1 MRKLD
6 VGSTSSSV
14 PARSALAQ
22 QRRRAACAGAAA
34 VTGALLKGE
43 PGHVD
48 ALLLRSRAYIHL
60 ADLDLAK
67 RHLGEVLF
75 QDL

>member
-1 MRKLD
+1 M
-6 VGSTSSSV
+6 
-14 PARSALAQ
+14 
-22 QRRRAACAGAAA
+22 
-34 VTGALLKGE
+34 TGALLKGE

-67 RHLGEVLF
+67 RHLGEVLSRY
-75 QDL
+75 LTMPWAHSRLIHPHSTAHI